1 MRSELNTSSSHVP
14 MPPATL
20 SLPDDD
26 MLFRLLRQLD
36 AAPDAPQ
43 RETAEA
49 LNVSLG
55 RLNALLRS
63 VAAAGLVRVGD
74 RKGPD
79 RRHRFAYALTPR
91 GAAEK
96 ARLVDTFLA
105 RKLNEYNA
113 LHAELTGTSAQLS
126 PQKHRNTT
134 MQSHLA
140 PVPELYVS
148 YESAQKLKLEAAEL
162 PSWDLTARQ
171 VCDLELLMNGGF
183 NPLKGFMGKDD
194 YEGVVENMRLA
205 DGALWPMPITLDVS
219 EAFAAKV
226 EEGQDIALRDAE
238 GVILAILSISDKF
251 SPDKAREAVK
261 VYGADD
267 LAHPAVNYL
276 HNVAGPIYLGGAITG
291 IQQPVHYDFR
301 ARRDTPNELRAFFR
315 KLGWR
320 RIVAFQTRNP
330 LHRAHQELT
339 FRAAKEAQ
347 ANLLI
352 HPVVGMTKPGDVD
365 HFTRVRCYEA
375 VLDKYPAA
383 TTTMS
388 LLNLAMRMAG
398 PREAVWHGLIRKNHG
413 CTHFI
418 VGRDHAGPGKNS
430 AGQDFYGP
438 YDAQVLFKENEAEI
452 GLEMVDFKH
461 MVYVQEKAQYYPANE
476 VPEGD
481 TVLDISGTE
490 LRRRL
495 REGLDIPEWFS
506 FPEVVKE
513 LRRTSPPRS
522 NQGFTVFF
530 TGLSGSGKSTI
541 ANAIMVKL
549 MEQGG
554 RPVTLLDGDV
564 VRKHLS
570 SELGFSK
577 EHRDINI
584 RRIGYVASEITKNGG
599 IAICAPIAPY
609 TATRRAVREM
619 IEAFGAFI
627 EVHVATSLEEC
638 EKRDRKGLYKL
649 AREGKIKEFT
659 GISDPYEAPT
669 AAELVVDTEGM
680 DVDYCAQQVLLK
692 LESLGLITA

>member
-1 MRSELNTSSSHVP
+1 M
-14 MPPATL
+14 
-20 SLPDDD
+20 
-26 MLFRLLRQLD
+26 
-36 AAPDAPQ
+36 AAQFHAPI
-43 RETAEA
+43 
-49 LNVSLG
+49 
-55 RLNALLRS
+55 
-63 VAAAGLVRVGD
+63 
-74 RKGPD
+74 
-79 RRHRFAYALTPR
+79 
-91 GAAEK
+91 
-96 ARLVDTFLA
+96 
-105 RKLNEYNA
+105 
-113 LHAELTGTSAQLS
+113 
-126 PQKHRNTT
+126 
-134 MQSHLA
+134 
-140 PVPELYVS
+140 PELYVS
-148 YESAQKLKLEAAEL
+148 YDSAQKLKLEAAEL
-162 PSWDLTARQ
+162 VSWDLTPRQ
-171 VCDLELLMNGGF
+171 ICDLELLMNGGF
-183 NPLKGFMGKDD
+183 NPLKGFLGQED
-194 YEGVVENMRLA
+194 YDSVVETMRLA
-205 DGALWPMPITLDVS
+205 DGTLWPMPITLDIS
-219 EAFAAKV
+219 EDFAAKV
-226 EEGQDIALRDAE
+226 ETGQDIALRDQE
-238 GVILAILSISDKF
+238 GVILAILSISDKWV
-251 SPDKAREAVK
+251 PNKAREAEK
-261 VYGADD
+261 VFAADD

-276 HNVAGPIYLGGAITG
+276 HHVAGPVYLGGAITG

-301 ARRDTPNELRAFFR
+301 ARRDTPNEMRAYFR
-315 KLGWR
+315 KLGWK

-398 PREAVWHGLIRKNHG
+398 PREAVWHGLIRANHG

-430 AGQDFYGP
+430 NGEDFYGP
-438 YDAQVLFKENEAEI
+438 YDAQELFKKHQDEI

-476 VPEGD
+476 VLEGD
-481 TVLDISGTE
+481 TILDISGTE

-495 REGLDIPEWFS
+495 REGLEIPEWFS

-522 NQGFTVFF
+522 KQGFTVFF

-541 ANAIMVKL
+541 ANALMVKL
-549 MEQGG
+549 MEMGG

-609 TATRRAVREM
+609 TATRRSVREM
-619 IEAFGAFI
+619 VESFGAFV

-638 EKRDRKGLYKL
+638 ERRDRKGLYKL

-669 AAELVVDTEGM
+669 AAELVVDTEGTE
-680 DVDYCAQQVLLK
+680 VDYCSQQVLLK
-692 LESLGLITA
+692 LESMGLIAA